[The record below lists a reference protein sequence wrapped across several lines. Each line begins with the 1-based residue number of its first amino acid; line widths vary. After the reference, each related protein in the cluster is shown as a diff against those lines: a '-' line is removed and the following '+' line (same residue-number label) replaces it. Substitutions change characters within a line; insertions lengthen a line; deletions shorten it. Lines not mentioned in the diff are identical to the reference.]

1 MKSFLITSI
10 SLVFMCIQQLHA
22 EPLRGASL
30 IGMCSKNFECGRIE
44 EVLRSTPPWQPV
56 VFGYLAETFGRKC
69 KCLDRL
75 LDLPHKKIIRV
86 HIANGTCFP
95 ERGRRCNRL
104 DVFSGLSQREA
115 ETLLNRNNRRLMRR
129 FRMAVH
135 RVHERL
141 SGRQD
146 AIIYWSSTLESP
158 FRKRARKRLL
168 EALRGIVGDENLV
181 DSVLKQRCLS
191 NTVCERHGDRF
202 SFEEGQ
208 RCIVDTDGIP
218 MSSINQ
224 SSFLRGSIDCELAFY
239 WTNGFNLLEGN
250 RFTDPLKR
258 KGRISQG
265 ELWTLGLL
273 LGLDYSS
280 L

>member
-44 EVLRSTPPWQPV
+44 EVLRTTPPWQPV

-75 LDLPHKKIIRV
+75 LELPFEKIIRV

-129 FRMAVH
+129 FRMAV
-135 RVHERL
+135 
-141 SGRQD
+141 
-146 AIIYWSSTLESP
+146 A
-158 FRKRARKRLL
+158 
-168 EALRGIVGDENLV
+168 
-181 DSVLKQRCLS
+181 
-191 NTVCERHGDRF
+191 
-202 SFEEGQ
+202 
-208 RCIVDTDGIP
+208 
-218 MSSINQ
+218 
-224 SSFLRGSIDCELAFY
+224 
-239 WTNGFNLLEGN
+239 
-250 RFTDPLKR
+250 
-258 KGRISQG
+258 
-265 ELWTLGLL
+265 
-273 LGLDYSS
+273 
-280 L
+280 